1 MCTSALASEFRE
13 DCKFYTADKEGELHK
28 FMWLFKDQ
36 RLTVPHWQNQRS
48 YLMAQKVMTCLTPDP
63 LKQEPLVVEN
73 APDPLAGEQ
82 TWPTEAE
89 MAEAER
95 NLEEKKTKKKRMHP
109 KGISEYQAAWIVDNS
124 DIDYSDSDEVE
135 DDGMVVDDGENGFS
149 DKKFGN
155 NFEFDEDQASLNLR
169 DSDEET
175 ETDSV
180 LMEHILVEGLKL
192 DNVEAG
198 KCYITLKHVD

>member
-82 TWPTEAE
+82 LFEATFSKCTTD
-89 MAEAER
+89 MTLAYILLSR
-95 NLEEKKTKKKRMHP
+95 RGQQRQKWLKQR
-109 KGISEYQAAWIVDNS
+109 GISRKRRRKRRGCILRAYQSTRLHGLWTILILIILIVMKLKM
-124 DIDYSDSDEVE
+124 
-135 DDGMVVDDGENGFS
+135 MVWW
-149 DKKFGN
+149 
-155 NFEFDEDQASLNLR
+155 
-169 DSDEET
+169 
-175 ETDSV
+175 
-180 LMEHILVEGLKL
+180 
-192 DNVEAG
+192 
-198 KCYITLKHVD
+198 